1 MHTYCTFSYSTQWH
15 DKTMQFVFQIGFM
28 NNCSEIIITVQW
40 PENSAD
46 MNPLDDTYLGSHG
59 AEIL

>member
-1 MHTYCTFSYSTQWH
+1 
-15 DKTMQFVFQIGFM
+15 MQFVFQIGFM
-28 NNCSEIIITVQW
+28 NICSEIIITVQW

-46 MNPLDDTYLGSHG
+46 MNPLDDTYLGSHD